1 MKFLAGFKKTLV
13 DMDGVGTDSE
23 PPKYWTASGNYCVN
37 RVLSGS
43 FSRAVAQGRV
53 LGLVGPSGCLP
64 DGEMIG
70 VYVMK
75 SMPAVTTMVE
85 E

>member
-1 MKFLAGFKKTLV
+1 MKMMSGFKKAIV
-13 DMDGVGTDSE
+13 DIEGISTDSE
-23 PPKYWTASGNYCVN
+23 PPKYWTGSGNYCVN
-37 RVLSGS
+37 RVLAGD
-43 FSRAVAQGRV
+43 FKRAVGQGRV

-75 SMPAVTTMVE
+75 SMPAVTTMVAE
-85 E
+85 